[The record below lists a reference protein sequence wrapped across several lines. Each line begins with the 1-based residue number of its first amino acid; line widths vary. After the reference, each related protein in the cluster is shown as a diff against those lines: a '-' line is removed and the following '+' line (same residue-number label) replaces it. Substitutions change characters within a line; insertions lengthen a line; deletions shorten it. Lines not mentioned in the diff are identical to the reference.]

1 MLWRTN
7 EIRGFY
13 ECILTGFGGWGAYN
27 HTRAKWLIHLYMWG
41 GGGGLQVAV
50 YGYRTTLSILCYFVL
65 NNKSHTHAI
74 IRSSSPSSPQKEVFA
89 HWQNQILHKC
99 EKGDW

>member
-1 MLWRTN
+1 MHTN
-7 EIRGFY
+7 RLRGVGG
-13 ECILTGFGGWGAYN
+13 LKSHTGKVAYTSV
-27 HTRAKWLIHLYMWG
+27 HVG